1 MLIYANP
8 STRPPKAP
16 TTTKTRR
23 RRAATKKG
31 PTMAKRHRS
40 AAQKAATKRML
51 AANRSRKRHHNP
63 SRAPRKATRRR
74 ARHHNPSAAPRRLRG
89 RASTY
94 TRGILGELASKDGLM
109 LLGAAAIAPTAV
121 DWIAEKV
128 VPVQYASG
136 WTGLL
141 AKAAIAAAGAYALD
155 KVAKQRKAAIGF
167 AVGAGGSLI
176 ALAYRTFQAQQTLPA
191 AAATSPAAQ
200 DALAD
205 EIAANPTLYRSLMDG
220 SQWDSLNGYAAAP
233 MGGYA
238 AAPMGDEWDSLN

>member
-8 STRPPKAP
+8 STRPHKATP
-16 TTTKTRR
+16 STKTRP
-23 RRAATKKG
+23 RRAASKKG
-31 PTMAKRHRS
+31 PKMAKHRS

-51 AANRSRKRHHNP
+51 AANRSRKRHRNP
-63 SRAPRKATRRR
+63 SAAPRKATRRR
-74 ARHHNPSAAPRRLRG
+74 RHNPSAAPRRRRG
-89 RASTY
+89 SVSTY
-94 TRGILGELASKDGLM
+94 SRGILGELASKDGLM
-109 LLGAAAIAPTAV
+109 LLGAAAVAPTVV
-121 DWIAEKV
+121 DFIAEKV

-191 AAATSPAAQ
+191 SAAPAGAAK

-220 SQWDSLNGYAAAP
+220 SQWDSLNGYNTVP

-238 AAPMGDEWDSLN
+238 ATPMGDEWDSLN

>member
-8 STRPPKAP
+8 STRPTVATPS
-16 TTTKTRR
+16 TKTRR

-51 AANRSRKRHHNP
+51 AANRSRKRHRNP
-63 SRAPRKATRRR
+63 SAAPRKATRRR
-74 ARHHNPSAAPRRLRG
+74 RHHNPSTAPSRRRG
-89 RASTY
+89 RVATY
-94 TRGILGELASKDGLM
+94 SRGILGELASKDGLM
-109 LLGAAAIAPTAV
+109 LLGAAAVAPTVV
-121 DWIAEKV
+121 DFIAAKV
-128 VPVQYASG
+128 VPTQYASG

-191 AAATSPAAQ
+191 AAAATPAAA

-220 SQWDSLNGYAAAP
+220 SQWESLNGYSAAP

-238 AAPMGDEWDSLN
+238 ATPMGDEWESLN